1 MLLLFIIAV
10 GAKIAINV
18 VRNCEDEHRTQPK
31 TLNYAMRRVGYI
43 ITVILLNVL
52 CLSVHS
58 YAQTRSNG
66 SKIKTIVVDAG
77 HGGTDVGARGRY
89 STEAQ
94 ITLEISLKLEEE
106 LKNLLPD
113 TRIVMTRRTDVF
125 HNVREK
131 ANIANTQGG
140 DLFVCI
146 HVNAAPPI
154 RHKEFLHYK
163 TVTYYTG
170 KGKKRKKH
178 TRQEPVYRTW
188 TTPNPREG
196 TSTYV
201 FAADRSDEK
210 ASGILDDE
218 RFESASEVEDV
229 PDPTS
234 PEALIKSRLWSQKF
248 FKGSVRLASI
258 IENEFTEIGR
268 NSLGVLQ
275 RNEKGIWVLQAT
287 NMPAV
292 LVETGFIT
300 NAEEEDY
307 LNSEK
312 GQKEMVTAI
321 AKAVVRYKTLV
332 DAPRASASD
341 TTTTSKNKKQAP
353 SPANSERPADKPIA
367 VMPPA
372 VRKSK

>member
-1 MLLLFIIAV
+1 
-10 GAKIAINV
+10 
-18 VRNCEDEHRTQPK
+18 
-31 TLNYAMRRVGYI
+31 MRCVGYI
-43 ITVILLNVL
+43 ITVILCNLFL
-52 CLSVHS
+52 LSS
-58 YAQTRSNG
+58 AAQGQTRSTG
-66 SKIKTIVVDAG
+66 SKIKTIIVDAG

-94 ITLEISLKLEEE
+94 LTLEISLRLEEE
-106 LKNLLPD
+106 LKTLLPD

-131 ANIANTQGG
+131 ANTANSQGG

-163 TVTYYTG
+163 TVVYYTG
-170 KGKKRKKH
+170 KGKKKVKH
-178 TRQEPVYRTW
+178 TRKNPVYRTW

-229 PDPTS
+229 PDPSS

-258 IENEFTEIGR
+258 IETEFSESGR

-300 NAEEEDY
+300 NQEEEDY

-312 GQKEMVTAI
+312 GQKEIVASI
-321 AKAVVRYKTLV
+321 AKGVVKYKALV
-332 DAPRASASD
+332 DAPRSSATDSSS
-341 TTTTSKNKKQAP
+341 TSKDKTPKP
-353 SPANSERPADKPIA
+353 PKDSETPAQKPLA
-367 VMPPA
+367 VMPPSG
-372 VRKSK
+372 KKGK